1 MLSNKYHEPQF
12 VAIATIARVSRR
24 CASSERVTSRR
35 APVALDDW
43 RPFGIR
49 FEPAQHGRSTPPC
62 RCAAHT
68 VDCCGS
74 SQIGQHWLARMGS
87 QLRTVSAKDAKYNFG
102 ELIDK
107 ARAAPVTVAKYGRPV
122 VVVMAVEEYERLKGL
137 AREGKSASKVA
148 RSTRLLA
155 IRSRRK

>member
-1 MLSNKYHEPQF
+1 MKAVGLRSDCVFGAMRSFAMGWREPQGAF
-12 VAIATIARVSRR
+12 
-24 CASSERVTSRR
+24 
-35 APVALDDW
+35 
-43 RPFGIR
+43 
-49 FEPAQHGRSTPPC
+49 PANLSPTGPYNLAQF
-62 RCAAHT
+62 CAAHT
-68 VDCCGS
+68 VDYCGS
-74 SQIGQHWLARMGS
+74 SQIGQHWLARMGN
-87 QLRTVSAKDAKYNFG
+87 QMRTVSAKDAKYNFG